1 LLANSDTFD
10 RAAPVGSK
18 RMKCALMSKPK
29 HSLRLWSSFKFLP
42 RFFPRQR
49 EKRWHEQAN
58 LRGRQQQTHQNSASH
73 RRVRLVFFSTW
84 GSDYQQVDLSAT
96 AFAGI
101 LLGIFLAF
109 CTLIFVVS
117 LAMTGLVKTYR
128 QSTLTDDHQILR
140 SRLNQMEARVMNL
153 SRRANPQDGEENQ
166 GFAGARERNDLPAF
180 INASDSGEM
189 ANDDFADGSAA
200 SGSGASKRGPLGLA
214 WQDGEKGII
223 ASEIREATVFFGQ
236 GGGAYIDE
244 EDNIYPA
251 LREKERA
258 HSAALAPPNSDN
270 ASGAS
275 VGGDLL
281 SQLEQ
286 HISRT
291 QEMQRTIVEKFEI
304 RRKQLEHIPSIK
316 PLLSGRITD
325 LFGKRKDPF
334 VYRTRHHQGLDIGAP
349 RGTEV
354 FAPAN
359 GVVELVKTTY
369 RRNRGYG
376 RAVVIDHGYGIKT
389 LYGHLSE
396 IRVKIGQK
404 IERWDVLGLVGE
416 TGRATGPHLHYE
428 VWVDGETCDPLR
440 FILNN

>member
-1 LLANSDTFD
+1 
-10 RAAPVGSK
+10 
-18 RMKCALMSKPK
+18 MSKPK
-29 HSLRLWSSFKFLP
+29 HSLRLWSSFKFLL
-42 RFFPRQR
+42 RFLPQKR
-49 EKRWHEQAN
+49 EKRWHEQSN
-58 LRGRQQQTHQNSASH
+58 LRGRQQQSHQNSASH
-73 RRVRLVFFSTW
+73 RRIRLVLFSTW
-84 GSDYQQVDLSAT
+84 GSDYQQIDLSAT

-101 LLGIFLAF
+101 VLGAFLSF
-109 CTLIFVVS
+109 CVLIFAVS
-117 LAMTGLVKTYR
+117 LATTSLVKSYR
-128 QSTLTDDHQILR
+128 FSSLTDDHDILR
-140 SRLNQMEARVMNL
+140 SRLNQMEARVTNL
-153 SRRANPQDGEENQ
+153 TRRANALNEEEHQ
-166 GFAGARERNDLPAF
+166 GLAGVRERNDLPAF
-180 INASDSGEM
+180 NNAAGGDETTK
-189 ANDDFADGSAA
+189 DDFAEASQA
-200 SGSGASKRGPLGLA
+200 SGAGAKRGPLGLT
-214 WQDGEKGII
+214 WKEGKQII
-223 ASEIREATVFFGQ
+223 PAETREATVFFGQ

-244 EDNIYPA
+244 EDNIYPT
-251 LREKERA
+251 LREKDRV
-258 HSAALAPPNSDN
+258 HSAVSAQTNGVTGR
-270 ASGAS
+270 SGEES
-275 VGGDLL
+275 DLL

-286 HISRT
+286 HLSRT
-291 QEMQRTIVEKFEI
+291 QEMQKTIVEKFEI

-354 FAPAN
+354 FAPAH
-359 GVVELVKTTY
+359 GVVEFVKTTY

-396 IRVKIGQK
+396 IKVKVGQK
-404 IERWDVLGLVGE
+404 IERWDVVGLVGE